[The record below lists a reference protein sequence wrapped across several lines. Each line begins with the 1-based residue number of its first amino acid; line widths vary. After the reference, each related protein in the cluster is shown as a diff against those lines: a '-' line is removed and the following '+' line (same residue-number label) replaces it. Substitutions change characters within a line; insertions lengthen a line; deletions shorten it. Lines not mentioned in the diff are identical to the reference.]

1 MQTMAGGPSV
11 WESASITLSPEI
23 KAVLDRRFPLPDGEV
38 RPDLPPELQRTLLF
52 AGLDPSR
59 PDPAD
64 RLVVEAIA
72 ASLRAGFA
80 AESLLPVAQAYARG
94 LGRIVGAEADNFRR
108 LLREIPAGERA
119 AQLDHMLGE
128 TLPSVHD
135 VFAALHTAML
145 REALRDALSAESL
158 SEQDQPDRVV
168 ALVDLCHSTPW
179 LATADRSSMRLM
191 VDALYEAGRAAELGR
206 EVWTV
211 KYVGDGAFLVGR
223 DVAEVTDAALESIAA
238 LEEAL
243 PLQARAGLARGPV
256 VRRAGDYFGPVVNLA
271 QRLTTAAPPS
281 TIAVAEPAASDLD
294 GSIVRER
301 DRVELR
307 GIEGLVDVAFV
318 RPPG

>member
-1 MQTMAGGPSV
+1 M
-11 WESASITLSPEI
+11 TLSPEI
-23 KAVLDRRFPLPDGEV
+23 NTVLDRHFPLPDGEA
-38 RPDLPPELQRTLLF
+38 RSDLPGELERTLLF

-59 PDPAD
+59 PGPAD
-64 RLVVEAIA
+64 RSVVDAIA

-80 AESLLPVAQAYARG
+80 AESVLPVAQAYARG

-108 LLREIPAGERA
+108 LLREVPAEERA
-119 AQLDHMLGE
+119 TQLDQILSE
-128 TLPSVHD
+128 TLPAVHN

-145 REALRDALSAESL
+145 REALHDSLSAESL
-158 SEQDQPDRVV
+158 AEQDQPDRVV
-168 ALVDLCHSTPW
+168 ALVDLCDSTSW
-179 LATADRSSMRLM
+179 MATADRSSMRLM

-238 LEEAL
+238 LESSL
-243 PLQARAGLARGPV
+243 PLEARAGLARGPV

-271 QRLTTAAPPS
+271 QRLTTVAPPS
-281 TIAVAEPAASDLD
+281 TVAVAEPAASDLD
-294 GSIVRER
+294 AGNVRAR

-307 GIEGLVDVAFV
+307 GIEGLVDVAIV
-318 RPPG
+318 PRP